1 METEAIQESL
11 LAVLPYWNYRISKPF
26 KHLLDDG
33 VSLEMYYC
41 LQIMR
46 GFDEA
51 LTMSEL
57 GQRIQMSKQQ
67 LTKIVNRLE
76 EHGFVRR
83 IHDPSNRRIV
93 KLQVTEEALDYIEC
107 FLHQKAECFREI
119 IENMDEKDQADFK
132 QAIDILTRILAK
144 LPRD

>member
-1 METEAIQESL
+1 MEIGPIQESL
-11 LAVLPYWNYRISKPF
+11 LAVLPYWNYRISRPF

-33 VSLEMYYC
+33 VSVEMYYC

-67 LTKIVNRLE
+67 LTRIVNRLE

-83 IHDPSNRRIV
+83 LHDPSNRRSV
-93 KLQVTEEALDYIEC
+93 RLQITEEALDYIER
-107 FLHQKAECFREI
+107 FLHENAECFRDTI
-119 IENMDEKDQADFK
+119 GNMDETDQADFK
-132 QAIDILTRILAK
+132 RAIDILARILSK